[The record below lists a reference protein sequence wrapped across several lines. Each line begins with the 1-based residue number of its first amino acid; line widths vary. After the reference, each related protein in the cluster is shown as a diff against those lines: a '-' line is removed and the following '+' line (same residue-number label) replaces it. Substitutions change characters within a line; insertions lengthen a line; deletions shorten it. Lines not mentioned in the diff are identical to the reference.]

1 MLGRD
6 SLKLGIVLG
15 FLAPMLGV
23 VIFYFW
29 KASANPFV
37 VFLETALQNRQ
48 FLTMLISFSL
58 FVNAAVFTLYIN
70 RRKDRTA
77 RGVFISTCIY
87 AIAALLIK
95 MFAL

>member
-6 SLKLGIVLG
+6 NLGLGIVLG
-15 FLAPMLGV
+15 FLAPMVGV

-29 KASANPFV
+29 KASANPFLL
-37 VFLETALQNRQ
+37 FLETALQNKT
-48 FLTMLISFSL
+48 FLTMIISFSL
-58 FVNAAVFTLYIN
+58 FANAVVFTLYIN
-70 RRKDRTA
+70 KKLDRTA

-87 AIAALLIK
+87 AIAALMIK

>member
-6 SLKLGIVLG
+6 NIKLGMVLG

-23 VIFYFW
+23 IIFYFW
-29 KASANPFV
+29 KASANPFML
-37 VFLETALQNRQ
+37 FLETALQNKT
-48 FLTMLISFSL
+48 FLTMIISFSL
-58 FVNAAVFTLYIN
+58 FANAVVFTIYIN
-70 RRKDRTA
+70 KRLDRTA

-87 AIAALLIK
+87 AIAALFIK